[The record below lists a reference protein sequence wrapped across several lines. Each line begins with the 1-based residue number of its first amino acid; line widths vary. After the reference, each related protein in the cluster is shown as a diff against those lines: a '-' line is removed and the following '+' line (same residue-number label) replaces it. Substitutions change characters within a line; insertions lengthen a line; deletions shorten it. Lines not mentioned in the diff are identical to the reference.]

1 MGLAPLE
8 TGFGFMIIPATG
20 FLFRRVSILARYPR
34 FRVRAKTLPAMAD
47 FASKVVCRVGART
60 YEEDTAISCGRF
72 RLTYYSLSQSK
83 ASSSIYH
90 FILLPW
96 AILMTRLFRPNVV
109 LILFKKVALN
119 MNPNLAENRLRFYK
133 F

>member
-1 MGLAPLE
+1 
-8 TGFGFMIIPATG
+8 
-20 FLFRRVSILARYPR
+20 VARNPR

-47 FASKVVCRVGART
+47 FASKVFCRVGART

-72 RLTYYSLSQSK
+72 RLMYYSLTHSK
-83 ASSSIYH
+83 ASSSICY

-109 LILFKKVALN
+109 LIPFKKGSPQYEPEPCEKQAQIL
-119 MNPNLAENRLRFYK
+119 
-133 F
+133 

>member
-1 MGLAPLE
+1 
-8 TGFGFMIIPATG
+8 
-20 FLFRRVSILARYPR
+20 
-34 FRVRAKTLPAMAD
+34 MAD
-47 FASKVVCRVGART
+47 FASKVFCRVGARR
-60 YEEDTAISCGRF
+60 YEEDTAIPCGRF
-72 RLTYYSLSQSK
+72 RLTYYSLTHSK
-83 ASSSIYH
+83 ASSSICH

-119 MNPNLAENRLRFYK
+119 MNPTLAENRLKFYK